1 LKLVVF
7 SHKVVWA
14 SANSPLGYATDGGFV
29 YHMEALALLFE
40 KVRVV
45 VPADKP
51 SGGGETP
58 FTRPNI
64 EVVPLKPITAKGL
77 ARKLLMPFW
86 FLHQLPVFIKNMR
99 WADAVHA
106 PIPGDVGTIGMLL
119 AHASGKPLYVRHC
132 GNWYKPATVAEK
144 AWKWYMQKYAGGKRV
159 FLATGGGAQPP
170 SPINPAMEWIFS
182 TSLWQ
187 NRIAANAMRSKVGEH
202 WPNLKLIIA
211 CRQDEKKGT
220 GRVLDA
226 LHALLPEFPTLLLD
240 VVGGGPHLAQFK
252 EQAKRLGIDGAVTF
266 YGSVGQA
273 QVVEAMKQADLFC
286 YPTDAS
292 EGFPKVV
299 VEAMSCGLPVITTPV
314 SVLATI
320 IPQGNVG
327 VLLQH
332 NTPECL
338 AAAIRGYLINRLL
351 LEEQSANCMQF
362 AQQFSLEN
370 WAEVT
375 RKKLEA
381 GWGVKIG

>member
-1 LKLVVF
+1 MNLVVF

-40 KVRVV
+40 QVRVV

-51 SGGGETP
+51 SGAGETP
-58 FTRPNI
+58 FTRPNV
-64 EVVPLKPITAKGL
+64 EVVPLKPITAKGI

-86 FLHQLPVFIKNMR
+86 FLRQLPVFIKNMR
-99 WADAVHA
+99 WANCVHA

-119 AHASGKPLYVRHC
+119 AHVSGKPLYVRYC
-132 GNWYKPATVAEK
+132 GNWYKPGTAAEK

-159 FLATGGGAQPP
+159 FLATGGGAHPP
-170 SPINPAMEWIFS
+170 SPTNPAMDWIFS

-187 NRIAANAMRSKVGEH
+187 NRIAANAVRGKVGDQ

-226 LHALLPEFPTLLLD
+226 MGNLLPEFPHLTLQVLGD
-240 VVGGGPHLAQFK
+240 GPHLIQFQK
-252 EQAKRLGIDGAVTF
+252 QAVRLGISHAVTF
-266 YGSVGQA
+266 RGSVGQA

-327 VLLQH
+327 VLLQQ
-332 NTPECL
+332 NTPHCL
-338 AAAIRGYLINRLL
+338 ATAIRGYVLNKLL
-351 LEEQSANCMQF
+351 LEEHSVNCFQF

-381 GWGVKIG
+381 GWGVKLS

>member
-1 LKLVVF
+1 
-7 SHKVVWA
+7 
-14 SANSPLGYATDGGFV
+14 
-29 YHMEALALLFE
+29 LFE

-51 SGGGETP
+51 TGGGETP

-64 EVVPLKPITAKGL
+64 EVVPLKSIAAKGL
-77 ARKLLMPFW
+77 LRKLYMPLW
-86 FLHQLPVFIKNMR
+86 FLRQLPIFIKNMR

-132 GNWYKPATVAEK
+132 GNWYKPATAAER

-159 FLATGGGAQPP
+159 FLATGGGNEPP
-170 SPINPAMEWIFS
+170 SPTNHAMEWIFS

-187 NRIAANAMRSKVGEH
+187 NRITANAARDKVGGR
-202 WPNLKLIIA
+202 WPVLKLIIA

-226 LHALLPEFPTLLLD
+226 LGQLLPEFPQLTLD
-240 VVGGGPHLAQFK
+240 VLGDGPQLTQFK
-252 EQAKRLGIDGAVTF
+252 EQARRLGISHAVTF

-286 YPTDAS
+286 YPTAAS

-327 VLLQH
+327 VLLPE
-332 NTPECL
+332 NTPVCL
-338 AAAIRGYLINRLL
+338 SAAIRGYVTNKHM
-351 LEEQSANCMQF
+351 LELHSGNCFQF

-370 WAEVT
+370 WAETT

-381 GWGVKIG
+381 GWGVKLG